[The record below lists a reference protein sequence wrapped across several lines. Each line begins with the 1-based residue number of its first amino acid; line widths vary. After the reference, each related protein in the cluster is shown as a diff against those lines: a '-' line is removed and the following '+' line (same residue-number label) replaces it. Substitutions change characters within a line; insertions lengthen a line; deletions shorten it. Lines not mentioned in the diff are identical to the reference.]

1 MWVFRRL
8 FFIKLRLTLDIRLDP
23 EDISKSIINIT
34 KSYTCMNYLGTINV
48 NIDIKLFK
56 SYMYHDG
63 LKNLDEFDDI
73 GQIVWNSN
81 FTTISVSCNIMQCPW
96 PHVHV
101 CVNHFFSRT
110 AFRYQNMNGC
120 HKNCLGHDFTPSLFT
135 KSK

>member
-23 EDISKSIINIT
+23 EDISKSNIDIT
-34 KSYTCMNYLGTINV
+34 KNYTCMNYLGTINV

-73 GQIVWNSN
+73 GQIV
-81 FTTISVSCNIMQCPW
+81 
-96 PHVHV
+96 
-101 CVNHFFSRT
+101 
-110 AFRYQNMNGC
+110 
-120 HKNCLGHDFTPSLFT
+120 
-135 KSK
+135 